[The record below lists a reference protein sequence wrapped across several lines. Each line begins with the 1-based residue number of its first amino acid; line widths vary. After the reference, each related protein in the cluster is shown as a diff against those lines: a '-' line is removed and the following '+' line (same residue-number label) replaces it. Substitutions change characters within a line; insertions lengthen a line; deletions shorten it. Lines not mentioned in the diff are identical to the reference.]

1 MKRTM
6 IDIDAGENNKM
17 REAGFQLL
25 VIEVQQ

>member
-17 REAGFQLL
+17 REAGLQLL